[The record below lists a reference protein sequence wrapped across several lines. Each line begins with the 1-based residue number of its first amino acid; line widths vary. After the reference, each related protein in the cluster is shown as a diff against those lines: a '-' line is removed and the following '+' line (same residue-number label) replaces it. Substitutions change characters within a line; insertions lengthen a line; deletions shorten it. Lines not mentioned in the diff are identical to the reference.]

1 MSQSN
6 IKSNPYTSVQATVK
20 LGPYGLVAVTVNGQT
35 VYFNGNGT
43 YSKDGGKLSTGAAE
57 NLLGL
62 EI

>member
-1 MSQSN
+1 MIHSN
-6 IKSNPYTSVQATVK
+6 IKSNLYTSIQATVK

-43 YSKDGGKLSTGAAE
+43 YSKDGGKLSTKAAKK
-57 NLLGL
+57 LLGL